1 MGINKGR
8 IRKMKLGETITDLIL
23 KLEEIKDNEDLLIK
37 IYFVDKDNFTI
48 KFINAEGQKV
58 HTIRRNKDNKFK
70 ARDCKWREKN
80 EKEKV

>member
-1 MGINKGR
+1 MR
-8 IRKMKLGETITDLIL
+8 LGETINDLIS

-48 KFINAEGQKV
+48 KFINAKGQKV
-58 HTIRRNKDNKFK
+58 HTIRRNKDNNFR

-80 EKEKV
+80 NEKI